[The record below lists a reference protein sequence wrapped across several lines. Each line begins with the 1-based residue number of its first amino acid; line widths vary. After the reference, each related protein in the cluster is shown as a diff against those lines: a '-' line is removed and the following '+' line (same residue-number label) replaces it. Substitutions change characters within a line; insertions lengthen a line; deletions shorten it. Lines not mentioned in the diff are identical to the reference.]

1 MGRLKVGARPP
12 FAICNLTNAP
22 AHAPTCEPSACLL
35 KCKPEADSLRKRVG
49 PTCAT
54 RSFLMLVKARTA
66 SSSAWIRIKRHGP
79 QDIEHDVSWFA
90 SLSQWLRPVGGIRR
104 FAVLA
109 CTCDCD
115 RWTGGGGCWLWVAV
129 HQLSFCSWPGFCGH
143 RPPVCPPMPSL
154 ITCTVAAQVMFAF
167 VGRVIVIL
175 FLRVTASTVLKQ

>member
-1 MGRLKVGARPP
+1 MKMGRLKVGARPP

-22 AHAPTCEPSACLL
+22 AHAPTCEPSACLP

-79 QDIEHDVSWFA
+79 QDIEHDLRWFV
-90 SLSQWLRPVGGIRR
+90 SLSQWLRAVGGIRR
-104 FAVLA
+104 FVVLPVLA
-109 CTCDCD
+109 IATLDWWW
-115 RWTGGGGCWLWVAV
+115 RVLVVGGSSSVQFLLVARVLW
-129 HQLSFCSWPGFCGH
+129 SS
-143 RPPVCPPMPSL
+143 S
-154 ITCTVAAQVMFAF
+154 CTVAAQVMFAF